1 MLAEKL
7 LLHVFIILAPI
18 LVYSSFFE
26 NRRIGNSSYF
36 IGMMYGVSAILC
48 LAVSYYSYG
57 LYWDLRYVPL
67 VLSFL
72 YGGPVAGVI
81 TFLSIIGARTFMG
94 GDALLFGYISAT
106 LAASVP
112 FFYVKRFW
120 RHQVRRRIITA
131 IWLGTWPSF
140 IMLSILMSWLY
151 FSDNPVYDIKELT
164 IYVLMF
170 GLIQIVAIGFASML
184 HEAVLERRM
193 MKKEMQRAEKLN
205 TLGELAASIAHEVRN
220 PLTVVKGFLQLMKGQ
235 EKQQN
240 DNYKYLSLVLS
251 ELARAEAII
260 NDYLNFAKPQFEKIE
275 RLDLSVTL
283 SDVVALLHPL
293 AIKQGVELHS
303 DLEEGVYLFTDRNQ
317 IKQALV
323 NIIKNAIEATDHGGR
338 IDVSLK
344 SEGQEAGITVKDNGK
359 GMTKEQLSR
368 IGTLFY
374 TTKDK
379 GTGLGTMVS
388 LRIIEAM
395 EGKLTYHSEPGKGT
409 EVKISLPLVRQ
420 SKDLKRDESTE
431 KII

>member
-18 LVYSSFFE
+18 LVYTSFFE
-26 NRRIGNSSYF
+26 NRRIGQSPYF
-36 IGMMYGVSAILC
+36 IGMMYGISAVLC
-48 LAVSYYSYG
+48 LTVSYYSYG

-72 YGGPVAGVI
+72 YGGPAAGGI
-81 TFLSIIGARTFMG
+81 TFLSIIGARTFMS

-120 RHQVRRRIITA
+120 RHQARKRIITA

-140 IMLSILMSWLY
+140 IMLSILISWLV
-151 FSDNPVYDIKELT
+151 FSENPVSDIQELLL
-164 IYVLMF
+164 YVFLF
-170 GLIQIVAIGFASML
+170 GVIQIVAIGFASML
-184 HEAVLERRM
+184 HEAVIERRLM
-193 MKKEMQRAEKLN
+193 RKEMQRSEKLN

-220 PLTVVKGFLQLMKGQ
+220 PLTVVKGFLQLMKSQ
-235 EKQQN
+235 EKKN
-240 DNYKYLSLVLS
+240 DNYQYLSLVLS

-275 RLDLSVTL
+275 RLELSSTMA
-283 SDVVALLHPL
+283 DVIALLKPL
-293 AIKQGVELHS
+293 AMKQGVELDS
-303 DLEEGVYLFTDRNQ
+303 QLEKEVYLHTDRNQ
-317 IKQALV
+317 FKQALV
-323 NIIKNAIEATDHGGR
+323 NIIKNAIEATDLGGR
-338 IDVSLK
+338 INVILSSDEQDVR
-344 SEGQEAGITVKDNGK
+344 IIVKDNGK

-395 EGKLTYHSEPGKGT
+395 EGRLTYKSELGKGT
-409 EVKISLPLVRQ
+409 EVRVALPLTRQ
-420 SKDLKRDESTE
+420 FQDSGKCVKTE
-431 KII
+431 KIM